1 MDFKK
6 LRKLN
11 IISNKYVDRISS
23 LDTLTQAMM
32 MAEPDG
38 LRDVVK
44 RSKKICLE
52 GGKEMFETFN
62 DSYKFLKGLVINNCI
77 NLSEET
83 LQNLNPQD
91 NMLNNWYDLLSSGNT
106 SKIKNAIKSGLLND
120 HIQDYRK
127 SIDELRDEY
136 EHLRFM
142 KEKKESLRDKLK
154 DNFPNLEEQHLDYII
169 AKDTLY
175 EMKGGFSSGVVLSSL
190 TNVAKQDTKEAT
202 KYMKD
207 VYYGLDLGEYEKF
220 RPALKDV
227 VELDNSS
234 LLIMENTF
242 SKIPAYILTKSII
255 DPDNKLNINSAD
267 FYIKHNL
274 YLMGLLHKEGVN
286 AVNRSFTPGKDV
298 NIKNNVYQTLD
309 KIPHYKAI
317 DIPLEDI
324 SNKSFREFKQDTPKD
339 LSVRIKP
346 IINDV
351 LDYLKDGQQ
360 CIIDG
365 DWKGNGM
372 NLPNGY
378 KIDPLFCYGK
388 EIVDIANFLSE
399 PELKLTN
406 DQVRNYLNQYI
417 SIRSQHDKKFAYNT
431 KKHNEMKTW
440 FDSVRLKELSVYL
453 SCMRKRPL
461 DKLLYHRRRIQ
472 FINNTKELLNAG
484 NF

>member
-142 KEKKESLRDKLK
+142 KEKKESLRDELK
-154 DNFPNLEEQHLDYII
+154 DTFPNIEDTHLDYII
-169 AKDTLY
+169 ANDTLN
-175 EMKGGFSSGVVLSSL
+175 EMKGGFSSGIVLSSL
-190 TNVAKQDTKEAT
+190 TNVAKQDTKEAI
-202 KYMKD
+202 KY
-207 VYYGLDLGEYEKF
+207 F
-220 RPALKDV
+220 
-227 VELDNSS
+227 
-234 LLIMENTF
+234 
-242 SKIPAYILTKSII
+242 
-255 DPDNKLNINSAD
+255 
-267 FYIKHNL
+267 
-274 YLMGLLHKEGVN
+274 
-286 AVNRSFTPGKDV
+286 
-298 NIKNNVYQTLD
+298 IKNKKMVGFLYYFL
-309 KIPHYKAI
+309 
-317 DIPLEDI
+317 PL
-324 SNKSFREFKQDTPKD
+324 
-339 LSVRIKP
+339 
-346 IINDV
+346 
-351 LDYLKDGQQ
+351 
-360 CIIDG
+360 
-365 DWKGNGM
+365 
-372 NLPNGY
+372 
-378 KIDPLFCYGK
+378 
-388 EIVDIANFLSE
+388 
-399 PELKLTN
+399 
-406 DQVRNYLNQYI
+406 
-417 SIRSQHDKKFAYNT
+417 
-431 KKHNEMKTW
+431 
-440 FDSVRLKELSVYL
+440 
-453 SCMRKRPL
+453 
-461 DKLLYHRRRIQ
+461 
-472 FINNTKELLNAG
+472 
-484 NF
+484 